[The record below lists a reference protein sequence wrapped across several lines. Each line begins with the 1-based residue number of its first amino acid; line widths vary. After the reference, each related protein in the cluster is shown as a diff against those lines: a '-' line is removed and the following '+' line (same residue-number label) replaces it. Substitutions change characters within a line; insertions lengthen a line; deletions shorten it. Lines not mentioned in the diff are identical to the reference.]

1 MYNIW
6 YSGVWKVDTSHRSLS
21 VPQKGRPPKVQNVIT
36 SGPNVRLSD
45 ESSYQITK
53 GVNSNCCRCP
63 LCVHCTLFVTL
74 RSEIIFWAFFIVAF
88 RRLYK
93 GGLEHIQTPFRC
105 YSMTRTEYTV
115 YE

>member
-1 MYNIW
+1 M
-6 YSGVWKVDTSHRSLS
+6 DTSHKSLS

-53 GVNSNCCRCP
+53 SVNSHCCRCP

-74 RSEIIFWAFFIVAF
+74 RLENIFGPFWTFLDFFHSS
-88 RRLYK
+88 LYNIER
-93 GGLEHIQTPFRC
+93 GHGIYPNPLFGAIH
-105 YSMTRTEYTV
+105 
-115 YE
+115 